1 MRMAG
6 AYDDKNEH
14 GKSPSLAA
22 SLVEALRLSAK
33 GNSHTA
39 ASAAAVLWPD
49 KERQWQAALPLLRRL
64 VPGLFELGSY
74 NPNARSGSAVWL
86 KCAIAGVLP
95 QIQFQGVPVVYLPG
109 VSRAELRA
117 IESCPRSLQPLA
129 ELQYRGVFWSQ
140 VNAKDWTV
148 SAFLASKN
156 GGLGLEVAQD
166 QVTQKALLRALSS
179 GELMGKA
186 VDELRGRLID
196 AAWLDSLLAPNP
208 TRDILV
214 WMNDAKATE
223 CAWQEGRWE
232 VFVSRCRKDFG
243 FDPDKD
249 GELTAA
255 EKLAARTGSWGAVW
269 ELYKDAHSSFPA
281 VVDLLSRVQYSMGDL
296 FADTSAYP
304 KANDEGESDL
314 RYRLNA
320 LSAMTAVQARAAI
333 LDSEKQHGER
343 RSWLWAQMGKA
354 PLARAL
360 GHLAFLAQHTQA
372 AAFGNSLEVLAERY
386 REEAWRVDAEAL
398 QALAQANTKADQDA
412 VTAALRAVYLPWLE
426 ASSVAFQ
433 KAVAA
438 SGGLNPGGVSKLSDP
453 AGTCVVFVDGLRFD
467 VAQMLAGRLAALGQ
481 VALNSGWTSLP
492 SVTASGKA
500 WVSPVA
506 KLIAGKADDADF
518 EPNVAATMKPLNT
531 YNFRKLLAD
540 AGYAPLSGSETG
552 DPTAKAWVECGD
564 LDHFGHEHGLR
575 LARDIDGQ
583 LAEIVERLQ
592 ALADAGW
599 RRFRIVTDHGWL
611 LVPGGMPKAELAKS
625 QAETR
630 WGRCAVLKD
639 SATATPLTFGWDWCP
654 QVQIAFAPGIASFV
668 AGAEYAHGGL
678 SLQECLVPEL
688 TLELEGGVPETNVS
702 ISRLAW
708 RGLRCNVEVLPPL
721 PGLRVDIRTKAAAE
735 DSSIVAALKD
745 LVDGKA
751 SLAVADDGNEGAAA
765 VLVVLDSQ
773 GKLLAKMNTTVGE

>member
-1 MRMAG
+1 MKILEAVG
-6 AYDDKNEH
+6 
-14 GKSPSLAA
+14 LA
-22 SLVEALRLSAK
+22 LKEAAK
-33 GNSHTA
+33 FNRSVQA
-39 ASAAAVLWPD
+39 QPKAVLWTDADGQWQPVVGAFSAAGRPILTLGDYAPD
-49 KERQWQAALPLLRRL
+49 KRQGPAI
-64 VPGLFELGSY
+64 
-74 NPNARSGSAVWL
+74 WL
-86 KCAIAGVLP
+86 KCALAGKLEEL
-95 QIQFQGVPVVYLPG
+95 FLEEVPVVYLPG
-109 VSRAELRA
+109 VSRADLRA
-117 IESCPRSLQPLA
+117 IESCPRHLQPLA
-129 ELQYRGVFWSQ
+129 ELQYRGAFWTQ
-140 VNAKDWTV
+140 VNAKDWTLN
-148 SAFLASKN
+148 AFLTSKK
-156 GGLGLEVAQD
+156 GGLELDVAQD
-166 QVTQKALLRALSS
+166 QATQKALLRALSA
-179 GELMGKA
+179 GELMNES
-186 VDELRGRLID
+186 VEELQGRLID
-196 AAWLDSLLAPNP
+196 AAWLDGLLAPNP
-208 TRDILV
+208 TRDVLV
-214 WMNDAKATE
+214 WINDPKATE
-223 CAWQEGRWE
+223 EDWRGARWE
-232 VFVSRCRKDFG
+232 VFVNRCRKDFG
-243 FDPDKD
+243 FDPAKD

-255 EKLAARTGSWGAVW
+255 EKLAARAGSWSAVW
-269 ELYKDAHSSFPA
+269 ELYKDAYLSFPA
-281 VVDLLSRVQYSMGDL
+281 VMALLSRVQYRMGDL
-296 FADTSAYP
+296 FADTSTYP
-304 KANDEGESDL
+304 TANEEAETSL
-314 RYRLNA
+314 RYQLNT
-320 LSAMTAVQARAAI
+320 LSNMTAVAARNAI
-333 LDSEKQHGER
+333 LEAEKQHCGR
-343 RSWLWAQMGKA
+343 RQWLWAQMGKA
-354 PLARAL
+354 PLARSL
-360 GHLAFLAQHTQA
+360 GHLAFVAQHTEA
-372 AAFGNSLEVLAERY
+372 TAFGSSLEAQAGRY

-398 QALAQANTKADQDA
+398 QALAQAHTKADQDA

-426 ASSVAFQ
+426 ASSFAFQ
-433 KAVAA
+433 KAVAE
-438 SGGLNPGGVSKLSDP
+438 SGGLNPGGVSKVSDL

-467 VAQMLAGRLAALGQ
+467 VAQMLASRLAAMGQ

-506 KLIAGKADDADF
+506 NLIAGKADDADF

-540 AGYAPLSGSETG
+540 GGYEPLTGSETG
-552 DPTAKAWVECGD
+552 GPAGKAWVECGD

-702 ISRLAW
+702 ICKLAW

-721 PGLRVDIRTKAAAE
+721 PGLKVDIRTKAAAE
-735 DSSIVAALKD
+735 DSSIAAAVKE

-751 SLAVADDGNEGAAA
+751 SLAVADDSNEGAAA

-773 GKLLAKMNTTVGE
+773 GKLLAKMNTTVCE

>member
-1 MRMAG
+1 MSRDRMTLIEVFARALKEAG
-6 AYDDKNEH
+6 KFNRAVQAQ
-14 GKSPSLAA
+14 P
-22 SLVEALRLSAK
+22 EAI
-33 GNSHTA
+33 
-39 ASAAAVLWPD
+39 LWTD
-49 KERQWQAALPLLRRL
+49 AERQWVPVVKVLRASGRPLLM
-64 VPGLFELGSY
+64 LGEY
-74 NPNARSGSAVWL
+74 APEALQGPAIWL
-86 KCAIAGVLP
+86 KCALAGKLDGVALD
-95 QIQFQGVPVVYLPG
+95 GVPVVYLPG
-109 VSRAELRA
+109 VSRADLRA
-117 IESCPRSLQPLA
+117 IESCPRHLQPLA
-129 ELQYRGVFWSQ
+129 ELQYRGVFWTQ
-140 VNAKDWTV
+140 VNAKDWTIN
-148 SAFLASKN
+148 AFLTSKK
-156 GGLGLEVAQD
+156 GGLGLDIAQD
-166 QVTQKALLRALSS
+166 QATQKALLRALSS
-179 GELMGKA
+179 GELMHKS
-186 VDELRGRLID
+186 VEELQGRLID
-196 AAWLDSLLAPNP
+196 AAWLDGLLAPNP
-208 TRDILV
+208 TRDVLV
-214 WMNDAKATE
+214 WMNEAKATE
-223 CAWQEGRWE
+223 AAWQGARWE
-232 VFVSRCRKDFG
+232 VFVNRCRKDFG
-243 FDPDKD
+243 FDPGKD

-255 EKLAARTGSWGAVW
+255 ERLAARAGSWGAVW
-269 ELYKDAHSSFPA
+269 ELYKDAYSSFPA
-281 VVDLLSRVQYSMGDL
+281 VMALLSRVQYRMGDL
-296 FADTSAYP
+296 FADTSTYP
-304 KANDEGESDL
+304 KANEEAEASL
-314 RYRLNA
+314 RYQLNT
-320 LSAMTAVQARAAI
+320 LSNMTTVAARKAI
-333 LDSEKQHGER
+333 LEAEKQHGGR
-343 RSWLWAQMGKA
+343 RQWLWAQMGKA

-360 GHLAFLAQHTQA
+360 GHLAFVAQHTEA
-372 AAFGNSLEVLAERY
+372 TAFGSSLEVQAERY
-386 REEAWRVDAEAL
+386 RVEAWRVDAEAL
-398 QALAQANTKADQDA
+398 QALAQAHTKADQDA
-412 VTAALRAVYLPWLE
+412 VSAALRAVYLPWLE
-426 ASSVAFQ
+426 ALSVAFQ
-433 KAVAA
+433 KAVAD
-438 SGGLNPGGVSKLSDP
+438 SGGLNPDGVSKVSDP

-467 VAQMLAGRLAALGQ
+467 VAQMLASRLAAMGQ

-506 KLIAGKADDADF
+506 NLIAGKADDADF

-540 AGYAPLSGSETG
+540 TGYEPLTGSETG
-552 DPTAKAWVECGD
+552 EPAGKAWVECGD

-575 LARDIDGQ
+575 LARDINSQ

-702 ISRLAW
+702 ISKLAW

-721 PGLRVDIRTKAAAE
+721 PGLKVDIRTKAAAE
-735 DSSIVAALKD
+735 ETSIAAAVKE

-751 SLAVADDGNEGAAA
+751 SLAVADDSNEGAAA

-773 GKLLAKMNTTVGE
+773 GKLLAKMNTTVCE

>member
-1 MRMAG
+1 MNVLQAVAQALKEAG
-6 AYDDKNEH
+6 KFNRSVQTPPE
-14 GKSPSLAA
+14 
-22 SLVEALRLSAK
+22 
-33 GNSHTA
+33 TI
-39 ASAAAVLWPD
+39 LWTD
-49 KERQWQAALPLLRRL
+49 AERQWAPVAVALRAAGRPVLT
-64 VPGLFELGSY
+64 LGEY
-74 NPNARSGSAVWL
+74 APEALQGPAIWL
-86 KCAIAGVLP
+86 KCALAGKLEVVALE
-95 QIQFQGVPVVYLPG
+95 GVPVLYLPG
-109 VSRAELRA
+109 VSRADLRA
-117 IESCPRSLQPLA
+117 IESCPRHLQPLA
-129 ELQYRGVFWSQ
+129 ELQYRGVFWTQ
-140 VNAKDWTV
+140 VNAKDWTLN
-148 SAFLASKN
+148 AFLTSKN
-156 GGLGLEVAQD
+156 GGLGLDVAQD
-166 QVTQKALLRALSS
+166 QATQKSLLRALSS

-186 VDELRGRLID
+186 VEELRGRLID

-223 CAWQEGRWE
+223 GAWQGGRWE

-243 FDPDKD
+243 FDPAKD

-281 VVDLLSRVQYSMGDL
+281 VVDLLSRVQYRMGDL

-320 LSAMTAVQARAAI
+320 LSAMTTVQARAAI
-333 LDSEKQHGER
+333 LDAEKQHGER

-354 PLARAL
+354 PLAGAL
-360 GHLAFLAQHTQA
+360 GHLVFVAQHTES
-372 AAFGNSLEVLAERY
+372 AAFGGSLETQAERY

-398 QALAQANTKADQDA
+398 QALAQAHTKADQDA
-412 VTAALRAVYLPWLE
+412 VAAALRAVYLPWLE

-433 KAVAA
+433 KAVAEA
-438 SGGLNPGGVSKLSDP
+438 GGLNPGGVSKVSDP

-467 VAQMLAGRLAALGQ
+467 VAQMLASRLGAMGQ
-481 VALNSGWTSLP
+481 LTLNSGWTSLP
-492 SVTASGKA
+492 SFTASGKA

-506 KLIAGKADDADF
+506 NLIAGKADDADF

-540 AGYAPLSGSETG
+540 AGYEPLSGSETG
-552 DPTAKAWVECGD
+552 DPTGKAWVECGD

-575 LARDIDGQ
+575 LARDIDSQ

-592 ALADAGW
+592 GLADAGW

-654 QVQIAFAPGIASFV
+654 QVQIAFARGIASFV

-702 ISRLAW
+702 ISKLAW

-721 PGLRVDIRTKAAAE
+721 PGLRVDIRTKPAAE
-735 DSSIVAALKD
+735 DSSIVAAAKD

-751 SLAVADDGNEGAAA
+751 SLAVADDANEGAAA

>member
-1 MRMAG
+1 MMIKNKDDSLPSIATSMA
-6 AYDDKNEH
+6 
-14 GKSPSLAA
+14 
-22 SLVEALRLSAK
+22 EAMLFSAK
-33 GNSHTA
+33 GNSHAA
-39 ASAAAVLWPD
+39 ASPAAVLWPD
-49 KERQWQAALPLLRRL
+49 KERQWQAVLPALKQL
-64 VPGLFELGSY
+64 VPGLFELGGYDPSV
-74 NPNARSGSAVWL
+74 RSGPAVWL
-86 KCAIAGVLP
+86 KCAIAGLLP
-95 QIQFQGVPVVYLPG
+95 EIRFQGVPVVYLPG

-117 IESCPRSLQPLA
+117 IESCPRDLQPLA

-156 GGLGLEVAQD
+156 GGLGLDVAQD
-166 QVTQKALLRALSS
+166 KATQEALLRALSS
-179 GELMGKA
+179 GQLMERS
-186 VDELRGRLID
+186 VRELRGRLID

-214 WMNDAKATE
+214 WMNDTKATE
-223 CAWQEGRWE
+223 DAWQGGRWE

-243 FDPDKD
+243 FDPAKD

-255 EKLAARTGSWGAVW
+255 EKLAARGGSWGAVW

-281 VVDLLSRVQYSMGDL
+281 VVGLLSRVQYSVGDL

-304 KANDEGESDL
+304 KANDEGEADL

-333 LDSEKQHGER
+333 LDAERQHGER

-354 PLARAL
+354 PLARSL
-360 GHLAFLAQHTQA
+360 GHLAFVAQHTES
-372 AAFGNSLEVLAERY
+372 AAFGGLLETQAERY

-398 QALAQANTKADQDA
+398 QALAQAHTKADQDA
-412 VTAALRAVYLPWLE
+412 VAAALRAVYLPWLE

-433 KAVAA
+433 KALAEA
-438 SGGLNPGGVSKLSDP
+438 GGLNPGGVSKVSDP

-467 VAQMLAGRLAALGQ
+467 VAQMLASRLGAMGQ
-481 VALNSGWTSLP
+481 LTLNSGWTSLP

-506 KLIAGKADDADF
+506 NLIAGKADDADF

-540 AGYAPLSGSETG
+540 AGYEPLSGSETG
-552 DPTAKAWVECGD
+552 DPTGKAWVECGD

-575 LARDIDGQ
+575 LARDIDSQ

-592 ALADAGW
+592 GLADAGW

-688 TLELEGGVPETNVS
+688 TLELEGSVPETNVS
-702 ISRLAW
+702 ISKLAW

-721 PGLRVDIRTKAAAE
+721 PGLKVDIRTKAAAE
-735 DSSIVAALKD
+735 DSSIVAAVKD
-745 LVDGKA
+745 LVEGKA
-751 SLAVADDGNEGAAA
+751 SLAVADDANEGAAA